1 MKKIAIVL
9 AVTASMGASGVYA
22 GFGSLSN
29 LASSLSESTTGVSSS
44 NMDLN
49 GFFTQAKA
57 TNAMFIQSR
66 TALASLLASKQDS
79 DELKAKQK
87 SLKTTSDLK
96 EKDAIQKQ
104 IVAMSNAVLDA
115 SQKDEAAT
123 VAKLSALN
131 AEQKKHLL
139 NSATNFAIA
148 SLTARELAVG
158 AKQVSTSLMANPR
171 SLSNTGMSL
180 VDAKGMVGDITGIAK
195 NSTLAL
201 VEYPKLFKKA
211 GIEFK
216 VPTSSADKPKN
227 LDDI

>member
-9 AVTASMGASGVYA
+9 AVTASMGVSGVYA

-29 LASSLSESTTGVSSS
+29 IASSLSESATGISSS

-96 EKDAIQKQ
+96 EKEAIQKQ
-104 IVAMSNAVLDA
+104 IVAMSNAVLEA
-115 SQKDEAAT
+115 SQKDEEAT

-131 AEQKKHLL
+131 VEQKKHLL
-139 NSATNFAIA
+139 DSATNFVIA
-148 SLTARELAVG
+148 SLTARELAGG
-158 AKQVSTSLMANPR
+158 AKQVSTSLMTNPA
-171 SLSNTGMSL
+171 SLTNTGMSL
-180 VDAKGMVGDITGIAK
+180 VDAKNVVGDITGIAK
-195 NSTLAL
+195 NSTMAL

-216 VPTSSADKPKN
+216 MPTSSSDKPKN
-227 LDDI
+227 LADI

>member
-9 AVTASMGASGVYA
+9 AATASISASGVYA

-29 LASSLSESTTGVSSS
+29 LSSSLSESVTGVSSS

-96 EKDAIQKQ
+96 EKEAIQKQ
-104 IVAMSNAVLDA
+104 IVALSDSVLEA
-115 SQKDEAAT
+115 SQKDEEAT

-158 AKQVSTSLMANPR
+158 AKKVSTSLIANPN
-171 SLSNTGMSL
+171 SLTNTGMSL

-195 NSTLAL
+195 NSTMAL

-216 VPTSSADKPKN
+216 VPTSSSEKPKI
-227 LDDI
+227 LSDI

>member
-9 AVTASMGASGVYA
+9 AATASISASGVYA

-29 LASSLSESTTGVSSS
+29 LSSSLSESVTGVSSS

-96 EKDAIQKQ
+96 EKEAIQKQ
-104 IVAMSNAVLDA
+104 IVALSDSVLEA
-115 SQKDEAAT
+115 SQKDEEAT

-158 AKQVSTSLMANPR
+158 AKKVSTSLIANPS
-171 SLSNTGMSL
+171 SLTNTGMSL
-180 VDAKGMVGDITGIAK
+180 VDAKGIVGDITGIAK
-195 NSTLAL
+195 NSTMAL

-216 VPTSSADKPKN
+216 VPTSSSEKPKI
-227 LDDI
+227 LSDI

>member
-1 MKKIAIVL
+1 
-9 AVTASMGASGVYA
+9 
-22 GFGSLSN
+22 
-29 LASSLSESTTGVSSS
+29 
-44 NMDLN
+44 
-49 GFFTQAKA
+49 
-57 TNAMFIQSR
+57 MFIQSL

-158 AKQVSTSLMANPR
+158 AKKVRISL
-171 SLSNTGMSL
+171 
-180 VDAKGMVGDITGIAK
+180 IAK
-195 NSTLAL
+195 
-201 VEYPKLFKKA
+201 PKQ
-211 GIEFK
+211 
-216 VPTSSADKPKN
+216 PD
-227 LDDI
+227 

>member
-9 AVTASMGASGVYA
+9 AATASISASGVYA
-22 GFGSLSN
+22 GFGSLSS
-29 LASSLSESTTGVSSS
+29 LSSSLSESVTGVSSS

-96 EKDAIQKQ
+96 EKEAIQKQ
-104 IVAMSNAVLDA
+104 IVALSDRVLEA
-115 SQKDEAAT
+115 SQKDEQAT
-123 VAKLSALN
+123 IAQLSIMN
-131 AEQKKHLL
+131 AEQKKYLL

-148 SLTARELAVG
+148 SLTARELALG
-158 AKQVSTSLMANPR
+158 AKNISTSLIANPS
-171 SLSNTGMSL
+171 SLAGTGLSL
-180 VDAKGMVGDITGIAK
+180 VDAKGVVGDITGIAK
-195 NSTLAL
+195 NSTMAL

-216 VPTSSADKPKN
+216 VPTSSSEKPKN
-227 LDDI
+227 LDNI

>member
-9 AVTASMGASGVYA
+9 AAAAAMGASGAYA
-22 GFGSLSN
+22 GFGSLSG
-29 LASSLSESTTGVSSS
+29 LASSLSESATGVSSS
-44 NMDLN
+44 NMDIN

-96 EKDAIQKQ
+96 EKEAIQKQ
-104 IVAMSNAVLDA
+104 IVALSNTVLEA
-115 SQKDEAAT
+115 SQKDEEAT

-131 AEQKKHLL
+131 VEQKKHLVD
-139 NSATNFAIA
+139 SATNFVIA

-158 AKQVSTSLMANPR
+158 AKQVSTSLMANPK
-171 SLSNTGMSL
+171 SLTNTGMSL
-180 VDAKGMVGDITGIAK
+180 VDAKNVVGDITGIAK
-195 NSTLAL
+195 NSSMAL

-216 VPTSSADKPKN
+216 MPTSSADKPKD
-227 LDDI
+227 LADI

>member
-9 AVTASMGASGVYA
+9 AVTVSMGTSSIYA

-29 LASSLSESTTGVSSS
+29 LSSSLSESITGVSSS

-79 DELKAKQK
+79 DELKIKQK
-87 SLKTTSDLK
+87 ILKTTSDLK
-96 EKDAIQKQ
+96 EKEAIQKQ
-104 IVAMSNAVLDA
+104 IVALSNTVLET
-115 SQKDEAAT
+115 SQKDEEAT

-131 AEQKKHLL
+131 VEQKKHLL

-148 SLTARELAVG
+148 SLTARELALG
-158 AKQVSTSLMANPR
+158 AKQVSTNLISNPTG
-171 SLSNTGMSL
+171 LTNTGMTL
-180 VDAKGMVGDITGIAK
+180 IDAKGLVNDITGIAK
-195 NSTLAL
+195 NSTMAL
-201 VEYPKLFKKA
+201 VEYPKLLKKA

-216 VPTSSADKPKN
+216 VPTSSSDKPKN
-227 LDDI
+227 LDNI

>member
-9 AVTASMGASGVYA
+9 AVTASMGTSSIYA

-29 LASSLSESTTGVSSS
+29 LSSSLSESITGVSSS

-79 DELKAKQK
+79 DELKIKQK
-87 SLKTTSDLK
+87 ILKTTSDLK
-96 EKDAIQKQ
+96 EKEAIQKQ
-104 IVAMSNAVLDA
+104 IIALSNTVLET
-115 SQKDEAAT
+115 SQKDEEAT

-131 AEQKKHLL
+131 VEQKKHLL

-148 SLTARELAVG
+148 SLTARELALG
-158 AKQVSTSLMANPR
+158 AKQVSTNLISNPTG
-171 SLSNTGMSL
+171 LTNTGMTL
-180 VDAKGMVGDITGIAK
+180 IDAKGLVNDITGIAK
-195 NSTLAL
+195 NSTMAL
-201 VEYPKLFKKA
+201 VEYPKLLKKA

-216 VPTSSADKPKN
+216 VPTSSSDKPKN
-227 LDDI
+227 LDNI

>member
-1 MKKIAIVL
+1 
-9 AVTASMGASGVYA
+9 
-22 GFGSLSN
+22 
-29 LASSLSESTTGVSSS
+29 
-44 NMDLN
+44 MDLN

-87 SLKTTSDLK
+87 SFKTTSDLK

-158 AKQVSTSLMANPR
+158 AKKVSTSLIANPN
-171 SLSNTGMSL
+171 SLTNTGMSL

-211 GIEFK
+211 GIDFK
-216 VPTSSADKPKN
+216 VPTSSSDKPKN

>member
-9 AVTASMGASGVYA
+9 AVTASMGTSSIYA

-29 LASSLSESTTGVSSS
+29 LSSSLSESITGVSSS

-79 DELKAKQK
+79 DELKIKQK
-87 SLKTTSDLK
+87 ILKTTSDLK
-96 EKDAIQKQ
+96 EKEAIQKQ
-104 IVAMSNAVLDA
+104 IVALSNTVLET
-115 SQKDEAAT
+115 SQKDEEAT

-131 AEQKKHLL
+131 VEQKKHLL

-148 SLTARELAVG
+148 SLTARELALG
-158 AKQVSTSLMANPR
+158 AKQVSTNLISNPTG
-171 SLSNTGMSL
+171 LTNTGMTL
-180 VDAKGMVGDITGIAK
+180 IDAKGLVNDITGIAK
-195 NSTLAL
+195 NSTMAL
-201 VEYPKLFKKA
+201 VEYPKLLKKA

-216 VPTSSADKPKN
+216 VPTSSSDKPKN
-227 LDDI
+227 LDNI

>member
-1 MKKIAIVL
+1 
-9 AVTASMGASGVYA
+9 
-22 GFGSLSN
+22 
-29 LASSLSESTTGVSSS
+29 
-44 NMDLN
+44 
-49 GFFTQAKA
+49 
-57 TNAMFIQSR
+57 
-66 TALASLLASKQDS
+66 
-79 DELKAKQK
+79 
-87 SLKTTSDLK
+87 
-96 EKDAIQKQ
+96 
-104 IVAMSNAVLDA
+104 
-115 SQKDEAAT
+115 T
-123 VAKLSALN
+123 VAKLSVLN

-158 AKQVSTSLMANPR
+158 AKKVSTSLIANPN
-171 SLSNTGMSL
+171 SLTNTGMSL
-180 VDAKGMVGDITGIAK
+180 VDAKGVVGDITGIAK